1 MVRTE
6 RSGASHVASR
16 SATPSA
22 RESQAGSPSLEQR
35 YRAYCR
41 RQGELLP
48 TLIPREGVRPLYRA
62 AREWALDRGI
72 PPGKDPLA
80 ILHQYCEEV
89 LLPLPPFE
97 EWVRHAGGDEAG
109 LAALESQSQGSV
121 PLAEPVLV
129 ALRRFAHDSGEWSAG
144 LTVLRRPSGWS
155 GHIAFADGAGGT
167 ARSADIFLEDDLSEV
182 RARFESLEPHTLSA
196 FLRSAL
202 P

>member
-1 MVRTE
+1 MVRTDGLGP
-6 RSGASHVASR
+6 SGAAPR
-16 SATPSA
+16 SAP
-22 RESQAGSPSLEQR
+22 ESETGSSSLEAR

-48 TLIPREGVRPLYRA
+48 TLIPREGIRPLYRA
-62 AREWALDRGI
+62 ARDWAMDRGI

-97 EWVRHAGGDEAG
+97 EWARHQGGDGAG
-109 LAALESQSQGSV
+109 LQALQSESQGGV

-129 ALRRFAHDSGEWSAG
+129 ALRRFAYESGEWSAG

-155 GHIAFADGAGGT
+155 GHITFADGAGGT
-167 ARSADIFLEDDLSEV
+167 ARSADIFLEDDLSEI
-182 RARFESLEPHTLSA
+182 RSRFESLEPHTLSA